1 MGRKLTEEEL
11 ADPDFQALLVALEK
25 VAKPVTLKAIKRWHR
40 PAEQQA
46 TEPVP
51 QDIKPTL

>member
-1 MGRKLTEEEL
+1 M

-25 VAKPVTLKAIKRWHR
+25 VAKRVTLKAIKRWQR

-46 TEPVP
+46 TESPT
-51 QDIKPTL
+51 QDVKPTL